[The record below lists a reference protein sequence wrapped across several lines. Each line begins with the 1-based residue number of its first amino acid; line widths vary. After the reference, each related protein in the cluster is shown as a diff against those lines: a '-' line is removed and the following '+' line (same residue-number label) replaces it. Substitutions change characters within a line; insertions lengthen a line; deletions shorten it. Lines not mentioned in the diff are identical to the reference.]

1 MADGSQ
7 RSRVRARRC
16 SRSLTARP
24 GGSRSLSP
32 RLTLF
37 RHDLIVWR
45 TFAFAIG
52 VFVFLV
58 ITALVIGDQRAPHR
72 TPTRTR
78 GTTAWVLGK
87 FQGTPEWLICRSRR
101 AKLQLI

>member
-1 MADGSQ
+1 
-7 RSRVRARRC
+7 
-16 SRSLTARP
+16 
-24 GGSRSLSP
+24 
-32 RLTLF
+32 
-37 RHDLIVWR
+37 
-45 TFAFAIG
+45 